1 MWYPLPVSWWY
12 KYEKVCLFYLIL
24 FPVLLRQCSG
34 SLPHFASTAAPA
46 AAPHLPAPLARP
58 STINLLSTSRLS
70 LHFYLDALSLPHVRA
85 TLHLY
90 KHPSTD
96 TCSSKACN
104 WDAEI
109 TAKHQPLWC
118 YCFHTC
124 YSLITQTEYG
134 FCTSDSSPA
143 MPQNSSNVRDWLDQ
157 SFGGILQT
165 VPLVKISKRQTVIAH
180 L

>member
-46 AAPHLPAPLARP
+46 AASHLPAPLARP

-70 LHFYLDALSLPHVRA
+70 LHFYLDALSLPHLRA

-96 TCSSKACN
+96 TRSSKACN
-104 WDAEI
+104 SDAEI
-109 TAKHQPLWC
+109 TAKHQPLDLLYWALNDNISLVVLL
-118 YCFHTC
+118 FPHMLQSH
-124 YSLITQTEYG
+124 YSNRI
-134 FCTSDSSPA
+134 
-143 MPQNSSNVRDWLDQ
+143 W
-157 SFGGILQT
+157 ILYIR
-165 VPLVKISKRQTVIAH
+165 L
-180 L
+180 